1 MARVSFR
8 PMTVHDLADVVR
20 WRSEPHLLRWFDDLV
35 PDVHAA
41 LQRYGPRLEGRTAVR
56 MSVALLDGVP
66 VGFCQHFPVASHD
79 DIAVKVQ
86 DPRAVAF
93 DYLLGEP
100 SLLGRGWGAVLVE
113 TFCREVLVPQCP
125 DAPRF
130 VALADARNR
139 RSLRVLKRCGFSLGL
154 WVQLPTSDFAEI
166 VCTAPRERFEAS
178 VDL

>member
-1 MARVSFR
+1 M
-8 PMTVHDLADVVR
+8 
-20 WRSEPHLLRWFDDLV
+20 LRWFADLV
-35 PDVHAA
+35 PDLDTA
-41 LQRYGPRLEGRTAVR
+41 LQRYGPHLEGRTAVR
-56 MSVALLDGVP
+56 LWVALLDEAP
-66 VGFCQHFPVASHD
+66 VGFFQHFPVASDD

-100 SLLGRGWGAVLVE
+100 SLLGRGWGSVMVE
-113 TFCREVLVPQCP
+113 TFCREVLVPRCP

-139 RSLRVLKRCGFSLGL
+139 RSLRVLRRCGFSQGL
-154 WVQLPTSDFAEI
+154 WIQLPTSDFAEI

-178 VDL
+178 VEL